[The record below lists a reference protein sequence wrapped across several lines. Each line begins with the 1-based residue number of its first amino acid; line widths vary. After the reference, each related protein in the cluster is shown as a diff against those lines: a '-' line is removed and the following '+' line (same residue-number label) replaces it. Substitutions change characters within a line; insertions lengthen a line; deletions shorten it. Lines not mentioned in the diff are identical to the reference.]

1 MPAPFSC
8 IFYFSNVA
16 VLTSLILTLPY
27 TSFPTN
33 LNTMSYSS
41 LLTLGTLGLLASA
54 GHAKGDRHGSV
65 SRRDAPAGFVEVPLA
80 ELQMLQS
87 EYTTFNGWMTAYLSS
102 ASPTDPQTAQ
112 LNQDIQ
118 AYGEW
123 IEAFLGK
130 YANSSN
136 SSSSVAPPLP
146 ASATSTPVTAT
157 AAPPYAV
164 AANISSNSTFNAQSS
179 KNLAV
184 YYGQSPATE
193 MYTLE
198 QMCKDDNVDIVVL
211 AFMTTFFGPGNQPV
225 INFGPA
231 TGGDPTLGAKKIN
244 ATGLLDSPFLAK
256 NITTCQSLGKKVLL
270 SLGGATGV
278 TNFTSDA
285 QATSFATNLWNLFGG
300 GMTTSDMRP
309 FGSVKIDGFDID
321 NEDHSTKYYNTFV
334 SALRQTFTGDK
345 TKQYYISGAP
355 QCPRPDASIPLA
367 AMQTMDFVFVQFYN
381 NAMAGCDIGQ
391 PGFIDSL
398 KAWSGDL
405 SGNSTVAGKGPKLY
419 IGAPACEEC
428 AGKGYLDPA
437 DMTSVIQ
444 SAMKAGISNF
454 GGVMLWDG
462 SEAMNNTGAD
472 GDYLKVVK
480 SAMK

>member
-1 MPAPFSC
+1 M
-8 IFYFSNVA
+8 FYFSAPVIA
-16 VLTSLILTLPY
+16 
-27 TSFPTN
+27 
-33 LNTMSYSS
+33 
-41 LLTLGTLGLLASA
+41 LGAISLLASA
-54 GHAKGDRHGSV
+54 GHAEADHQLSPTYI
-65 SRRDAPAGFVEVPLA
+65 SRRQAPAGFVEVPLA

-87 EYTTFNGWMTAYLSS
+87 EYNTFHGWMIAYISS

-112 LNQDIQ
+112 FNQDVL
-118 AYGEW
+118 AYDMW
-123 IEAFLGK
+123 INIFFSK
-130 YANSSN
+130 YVNSTSPPAPA
-136 SSSSVAPPLP
+136 STPVAAPTPVAATSAP
-146 ASATSTPVTAT
+146 ASATA
-157 AAPPYAV
+157 AAPYRV
-164 AANISSNSTFNAQSS
+164 LMNNSTNGSFNAQSS
-179 KNLAV
+179 SNLAV
-184 YYGQSPATE
+184 YYGQSPATDSF
-193 MYTLE
+193 TLE
-198 QMCKDDNVDIVVL
+198 QMCQDPDVDLVVL
-211 AFMTTFFGPGNQPV
+211 AFLTTFFGPAGQPV

-231 TGGDPTLGAKKIN
+231 TGGTPTLGAQKIN
-244 ATGLLDSPFLAK
+244 ATGLLDCPLLAK

-270 SLGGATGV
+270 SLGGATGA

-300 GMTTSDMRP
+300 GMTNSDMRP
-309 FGSVKIDGFDID
+309 FGSVKIDGFDVD

-334 SALRQTFTGDK
+334 TALRKTYSGDN

-367 AMQTMDFVFVQFYN
+367 AMQNMDFVFVQFYN
-381 NAMAGCDIGQ
+381 NAAAGCDIGQ

-419 IGAPACEEC
+419 IGAPACEIC

-437 DMTSVIQ
+437 NMTSVIK
-444 SAMKAGISNF
+444 SAMTAGISNF

-462 SEAMNNTGAD
+462 SEAKNNTGAE

-480 SAMK
+480 SALS